1 MTLSQ
6 PIEDRS
12 GTRHSRWFVTSNARL
27 CHACAHSQPI
37 APQMQARRVQLA
49 TSFLRA
55 RQRFAPNR
63 SLLSLRAH
71 LFQSHAA
78 VKSP

>member
-12 GTRHSRWFVTSNARL
+12 GTRLSRWCATSNAHV

-37 APQMQARRVQLA
+37 APQMQARSVQLA

-55 RQRFAPNR
+55 RQRLAPNR
-63 SLLSLRAH
+63 SPLSLRAH

-78 VKSP
+78 AKSP